1 MTTRSPDRHLVLVVD
16 DEEYIR
22 DLVRTALSFSG
33 FEVVVAADGVSALSE
48 TRRIRPDLIVLDIN
62 MPGFDGLE
70 VVRRLRDGGDTTPV
84 VFLTARDSSE
94 DVVSGFT
101 KGGDDYITKPF
112 SLEELVVRVQAV
124 IRRTAAVAPA
134 VDHVIRFANLEI
146 DERAHRVTRDGHAI
160 ELAPTEFNLLRY
172 FVANPEVVLSKQQI
186 LDHVWDYDFAGDKN
200 VVEIYVGYLRR
211 KTEFHGPRLL
221 HTVRGFG
228 YVLRIDP

>member
-1 MTTRSPDRHLVLVVD
+1 MTTPDPQKRVVLVVD

-33 FEVVVAADGVSALSE
+33 FEVVVAADGVTALSE
-48 TRRIRPDLIVLDIN
+48 TRRLRPDLIVLDIN
-62 MPGFDGLE
+62 MPGFNGFE

-84 VFLTARDSSE
+84 VFLTARDSS
-94 DVVSGFT
+94 DDLISGFA

-124 IRRTAAVAPA
+124 IRRTASSVPDVA
-134 VDHVIRFANLEI
+134 HIMRFDDLEV
-146 DERAHRVTRDGHAI
+146 DERAHRVTRNGHAI
-160 ELAPTEFNLLRY
+160 DLGPTEFNLLRY
-172 FVANPEVVLSKQQI
+172 FLANPKTVLSKQQI
-186 LDHVWDYDFAGDKN
+186 LEHVWDYDFTGNPN

-211 KTEFHGPRLL
+211 KTEEHGPRLV

-228 YVLRIDP
+228 YVLRLEP

>member
-1 MTTRSPDRHLVLVVD
+1 MTTPSPAKHVVLVVD

-33 FEVVVAADGVSALSE
+33 FEVVVAADGVTALSE

-62 MPGFDGLE
+62 MPGFDGFE
-70 VVRRLRDGGDTTPV
+70 VVRRLRDSRDSTPV
-84 VFLTARDSSE
+84 VFLTARDSSD
-94 DVVSGFT
+94 DVISGFT

-124 IRRTAAVAPA
+124 IRRTSAPT
-134 VDHVIRFANLEI
+134 VEERHVLGYADLEM
-146 DERAHRVTRDGHAI
+146 DERAHRVSRNGTTID
-160 ELAPTEFNLLRY
+160 LAPTEFNLLRY
-172 FVANPEVVLSKQQI
+172 FIANSETVLSKQQI
-186 LDHVWDYDFAGDKN
+186 LDHVWDYDFTGDKN

-211 KTEFHGPRLL
+211 KTEEHGPRLI

-228 YVLRIDP
+228 YVMRVEP

>member
-1 MTTRSPDRHLVLVVD
+1 MTTPDPAKDVVLVVD

-33 FEVVVAADGVSALSE
+33 FEVVVAADGVTALSE

-62 MPGFDGLE
+62 MPGFDGFE

-84 VFLTARDSSE
+84 VFLTARNSSQ
-94 DVVSGFT
+94 DLVSGFT

-124 IRRTAAVAPA
+124 IRRSAPA
-134 VDHVIRFANLEI
+134 VVDTSHIVSFADLEV
-146 DERAHRVTRDGHAI
+146 DERAHLVTRNGQAI
-160 ELAPTEFNLLRY
+160 DLGPTEFNLLRY
-172 FVANPEVVLSKQQI
+172 FLANPKTVLSKQQI
-186 LDHVWDYDFAGDKN
+186 LEHVWDYSFTGDPN

-211 KTEFHGPRLL
+211 KTEEHGPRLI

-228 YVLRIDP
+228 YVLRLEP